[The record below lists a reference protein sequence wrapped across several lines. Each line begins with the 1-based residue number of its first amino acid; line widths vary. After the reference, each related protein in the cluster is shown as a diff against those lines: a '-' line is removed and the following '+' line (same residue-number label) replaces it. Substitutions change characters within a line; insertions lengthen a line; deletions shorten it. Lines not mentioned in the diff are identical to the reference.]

1 MRAKEHHVIK
11 ARGISFIDEKAVK
24 IKGSEVEFS
33 LQTIEKILSLK
44 PEERQAILKQKE
56 EQQERVLNKER
67 KPVSSELLY
76 HQLMKEK
83 QWKTTKETKKA
94 ILQNDHQK
102 IQTQQNKLIDV
113 LMKPEQQVE
122 RLNPS
127 LLPKKKRKRKRL
139 HL

>member
-1 MRAKEHHVIK
+1 LNFRFKQSK
-11 ARGISFIDEKAVK
+11 
-24 IKGSEVEFS
+24 
-33 LQTIEKILSLK
+33 KILSLK
-44 PEERQAILKQKE
+44 PEERQAIPKQKE

-83 QWKTTKETKKA
+83 QWKTTKETKKI

-113 LMKPEQQVE
+113 LMKPKQQIE

-127 LLPKKKRKRKRL
+127 LLPKKKRKIKRL